1 MKFIKWKT
9 LIITCLVCLLPVLLG
24 VALWEKLPETM
35 AIHFNMYNEPDNFA
49 SKGFAV
55 FGLPAMMVILQI
67 VSCIIT
73 DINIKQHGERKKFTT
88 VVKWIIPVMSII
100 LQAVTLFYGLGMMI
114 DIRRVAMLIV
124 AGIFIIMGN
133 YMPKFDYI
141 KNYDVE
147 AHKARKINRFIGILM
162 VIMGILALI
171 SIFLPPVYSV
181 AWLILLIPYAVLCIV
196 YGIRVGRKDEK
207 DS

>member
-1 MKFIKWKT
+1 MKFMKWKT

-24 VALWEKLPETM
+24 VALWDKLPETM

-49 SKGFAV
+49 SKGFVV

-73 DINIKQHGERKKFTT
+73 DINIKQHGERKKFST
-88 VVKWIIPVMSII
+88 VTKWIIPIMAII
-100 LQAVTLFYGLGMMI
+100 LQVVTLLYGMGMMI

-141 KNYDVE
+141 KNYNAE

-162 VIMGILALI
+162 VIMGILAVI

-181 AWLILLIPYAVLCIV
+181 AWLILLIPYAVVCIV
-196 YGIRVGRKDEK
+196 YGIRVGRKDDK
-207 DS
+207 DN

>member
-1 MKFIKWKT
+1 MKFMKWKT

-24 VALWEKLPETM
+24 VALWDKLPETM

-49 SKGFAV
+49 SKGSVV
-55 FGLPAMMVILQI
+55 FGLPVMMVILQI
-67 VSCIIT
+67 ICCVIN
-73 DINIKQHGERKKFTT
+73 DIMIKQYGERKKFTT
-88 VVKWIIPVMSII
+88 VTKWIIPIMAII
-100 LQAVTLFYGLGMMI
+100 LQVVTLLYGLGMMI

-141 KNYDVE
+141 KNYDVQ
-147 AHKARKINRFIGILM
+147 AHKARKINRFIGNLM
-162 VIMGILALI
+162 VIMGVLAI
-171 SIFLPPVYSV
+171 VTIFLPPAYSV

>member
-9 LIITCLVCLLPVLLG
+9 LIITCAVCILPILLG
-24 VALWEKLPETM
+24 VALWDKLPETM

-49 SKGFAV
+49 SKGFVV
-55 FGLPAMMVILQI
+55 FGLPFMMVILQI
-67 VSCIIT
+67 ICCV
-73 DINIKQHGERKKFTT
+73 INDAKAAQHGERKKFST
-88 VVKWIIPVMSII
+88 VTKWIIPIMAII
-100 LQAVTLFYGLGMMI
+100 LQVVTLLYGLGMMI

-141 KNYDVE
+141 KNYDVK

-162 VIMGILALI
+162 VIMGILAVI

-181 AWLILLIPYAVLCIV
+181 VWLILLIPYAVLCIV

-207 DS
+207 ND

>member
-1 MKFIKWKT
+1 MKFMKWKT

-24 VALWEKLPETM
+24 VALWDKLPETM

-49 SKGFAV
+49 SKGFVV
-55 FGLPAMMVILQI
+55 FGLPAMMAALQI
-67 VSCIIT
+67 ISCVIT

-88 VVKWIIPVMSII
+88 VVKWIIPVMAII
-100 LQAVTLFYGLGMMI
+100 LQVVTLLYGLGMMI
-114 DIRRVAMLIV
+114 DIRRVAMIIV

>member
-24 VALWEKLPETM
+24 VALWDKLPETM

-49 SKGFAV
+49 SKGFVV
-55 FGLPAMMVILQI
+55 FGLPAMMAILQIICCIITDIKIKQYGERKKFVTVTKWIIPIMAVILQI
-67 VSCIIT
+67 V
-73 DINIKQHGERKKFTT
+73 
-88 VVKWIIPVMSII
+88 
-100 LQAVTLFYGLGMMI
+100 TLLYGLGMMI
-114 DIRRVAMLIV
+114 DIRRVAMIIV
-124 AGIFIIMGN
+124 AGIFIVMGN
-133 YMPKFDYI
+133 YMPKFEYI

-181 AWLILLIPYAVLCIV
+181 AWLILLIPYAIVCIV
-196 YGIRVGRKDEK
+196 YGIKVGRKDEK